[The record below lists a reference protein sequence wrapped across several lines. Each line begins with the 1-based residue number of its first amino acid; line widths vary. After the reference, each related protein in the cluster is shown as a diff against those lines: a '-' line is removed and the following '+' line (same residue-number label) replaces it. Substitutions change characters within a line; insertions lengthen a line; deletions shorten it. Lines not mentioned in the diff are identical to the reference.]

1 MGIPSPLTQHT
12 LEADER
18 DDPLLPRSGFRVKM
32 AQEVAGVGGDVCF
45 GKAELQS
52 EAYWELFSDWVRRQT
67 DRKQFQT
74 LERG

>member
-1 MGIPSPLTQHT
+1 MFERGTYPPLSTQHT

-18 DDPLLPRSGFRVKM
+18 DDPLLPHSGFRVKM

-52 EAYWELFSDWVRRQT
+52 EAYWELFSDWVSEET
-67 DRKQFQT
+67 DRK
-74 LERG
+74 